1 MLTSTGELQRSKG
14 EHLTEERLIKT
25 AERVRE
31 HGEVF
36 TPHWIVEKM
45 LDQRELRE
53 AVSSLSTTV
62 LEPAA
67 GEGAFLTEILSRK
80 LDLASSK
87 SDSIEDFE
95 QNSLIALTSLYGIE
109 LLVDNTELLVMH
121 MYRVFYQEYLRQIS
135 KYHASENKK
144 VVKSAL
150 TILKVNLVQGDAL
163 TGKNK
168 NGDDIIF
175 SEWTLLPLKRGV
187 QKIQRTEYTLDA
199 IKTNGP
205 SVDGQP
211 QVHGSEELTLFDL
224 DEEPVEIKP
233 RKFEPVPLFD
243 IFREKHVSE

>member
-1 MLTSTGELQRSKG
+1 M
-14 EHLTEERLIKT
+14 ERLIKSSQ
-25 AERVRE
+25 RVKN

-36 TPHWIVEKM
+36 TPHRVVALM
-45 LDQRELRE
+45 LDQPEIKQAL
-53 AVSSLSTTV
+53 SSLTTTF

-80 LDLASSK
+80 LALASQL
-87 SDSIEDFE
+87 SDSIEAFE
-95 QNSLIALTSLYGIE
+95 QKALIALTSLYGIE

-150 TILKVNLVQGDAL
+150 TIFKANLVQGDAL

-168 NGDDIIF
+168 NGDDIVF
-175 SEWTLLPLKRGV
+175 SEWTLLPVKRGV
-187 QKIQRTEYTLDA
+187 QKVQRTEYTLEA
-199 IKTNGP
+199 IRTDGP
-205 SVDGQP
+205 SLDGQP

-224 DEEPVEIKP
+224 EEDPEKITP
-233 RKFEPVPLFD
+233 DKFEPVPLLE
-243 IFREKHVSE
+243 IFREKHVPE

>member
-1 MLTSTGELQRSKG
+1 MK
-14 EHLTEERLIKT
+14 EERLIKSSK
-25 AERVRE
+25 RVKD

-36 TPHWIVEKM
+36 TPRRIVALM
-45 LDQRELRE
+45 LDQPEIKQVL
-53 AVSSLSTTV
+53 SSLTATF

-80 LDLASSK
+80 LVLASQL
-87 SDSIEDFE
+87 SDSIEAFE
-95 QNSLIALTSLYGIE
+95 QKALIALTSLYGIE
-109 LLVDNTELLVMH
+109 LLVDNTELLGIH

-144 VVKSAL
+144 VVKSTL
-150 TILKVNLVQGDAL
+150 TILKANLVQGDAL

-168 NGDDIIF
+168 NGDDIVF
-175 SEWTLLPLKRGV
+175 SEWTLLPVKRGV
-187 QKIQRTEYTLDA
+187 QKVQRTEYTLDA

>member
-1 MLTSTGELQRSKG
+1 MSE
-14 EHLTEERLIKT
+14 EHLIKSNK
-25 AERVRE
+25 RVKE

-36 TPHWIVEKM
+36 TPKRVVKLM
-45 LDQRELRE
+45 LNQHELYG
-53 AVSSLSTTV
+53 ALHSLTATF

-80 LDLASSK
+80 LELANHMSSDIK
-87 SDSIEDFE
+87 GFE
-95 QNSLIALTSLYGIE
+95 QNALIALTSLYGIE

-121 MYRVFYQEYLRQIS
+121 MYQVFYQEYLRQLS
-135 KYHASENKK
+135 KYNAPENNK
-144 VVKSAL
+144 VLKSAL
-150 TILKVNLVQGDAL
+150 TIIKANMAQGDAL

-175 SEWTLLPLKRGV
+175 SEWTLLPVKRGA

-243 IFREKHVSE
+243 IFREKRVSE

>member
-1 MLTSTGELQRSKG
+1 MK
-14 EHLTEERLIKT
+14 EERLIKSSK
-25 AERVRE
+25 RVKD

-36 TPHWIVEKM
+36 TPRRIVALM
-45 LDQRELRE
+45 LDQPEIKQVL
-53 AVSSLSTTV
+53 SSLTATF

-80 LDLASSK
+80 LALASQL
-87 SDSIEDFE
+87 SDSIETFE

-144 VVKSAL
+144 VVKSTL
-150 TILKVNLVQGDAL
+150 TILKANLVQGDAL

-168 NGDDIIF
+168 NGDDIVF
-175 SEWTLLPLKRGV
+175 SEWTLLPVKRGV
-187 QKIQRTEYTLDA
+187 QKVQRTEYTLEA
-199 IKTNGP
+199 IRTDGP
-205 SVDGQP
+205 SLDGQP

-224 DEEPVEIKP
+224 EEDPEKITP
-233 RKFEPVPLFD
+233 HKFEPVPLLE
-243 IFREKHVSE
+243 IFREKHVPE